1 MKNSLKLK
9 RFRIFVFI
17 ILKIIKVKGSGAP
30 HLQWPYCKCIYH
42 ISNQIKKI
50 IHKQIVGVI
59 VYNKR

>member
-1 MKNSLKLK
+1 MKNSPKLK
-9 RFRIFVFI
+9 RFRIFVFV
-17 ILKIIKVKGSGAP
+17 ILKIIKVKGSG
-30 HLQWPYCKCIYH
+30 PYCKCIYH